1 MSWRSPDRVNTQRDD
16 SSGHGQKSPHPGG
29 TKGPAGSYRAYM
41 SATHRVTGPF
51 PPMLADTCRA
61 TWPAD
66 ARNALSGGV
75 GTPVDVPS
83 LVRAEPVGT
92 AP

>member
-1 MSWRSPDRVNTQRDD
+1 
-16 SSGHGQKSPHPGG
+16 
-29 TKGPAGSYRAYM
+29 M

-61 TWPAD
+61 IWPAD